1 MEQSIPIICPYCGV
15 GCNLELE
22 LNADGVPKKC
32 GATGRNPDL
41 NGRYAC
47 VKGFA
52 VTDLYNHPDRLTQ
65 PLLRENGRLVNTDWE
80 RAISTASDKLQAIV
94 KTYGADSIGML
105 VSGKITNEEVYL
117 SQKFQRVVIGNNHVD
132 NCARL

>member
-1 MEQSIPIICPYCGV
+1 MPSTIPIVCPYCGV
-15 GCNLELE
+15 GCNLELT
-22 LNADGVPKKC
+22 LNENGVPNKC
-32 GATGRNPDL
+32 NATGRNPDL

-52 VTDLYNHPDRLTQ
+52 AADLYDHPDRLNQ
-65 PLLRENGRLVNTDWE
+65 PMLRVNGRLVETDWG
-80 RAISTASDKLQAIV
+80 RAIGTASDKLQTIV

-105 VSGKITNEEVYL
+105 VSGKISNEEVYL